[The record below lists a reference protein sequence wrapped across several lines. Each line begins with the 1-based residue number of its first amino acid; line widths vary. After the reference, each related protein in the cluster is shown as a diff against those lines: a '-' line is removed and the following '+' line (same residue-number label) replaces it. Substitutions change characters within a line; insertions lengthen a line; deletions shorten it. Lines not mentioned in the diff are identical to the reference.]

1 MQRNLT
7 TKTIVIVV
15 TILLCIYGIIGLPKS
30 MTELKANLERNIK
43 LGLDLRGGSRL
54 VLQVQVQDAVK
65 ADALQTIER
74 MKEEMRKQSIDF
86 ASMESNEPNSIE
98 TADTIQIVVKG
109 IPAQK
114 TTAFRNMV
122 SDRFATWVLTPLNST
137 DYRMTMRPTELVSLK
152 RDTVERSIQTI
163 ENRINS
169 LGLTEPVV
177 QQQGRADS
185 DFRILVQLPGV
196 DDPARVKEIIGTAA
210 VLEIVEVKDGPFP
223 SQEQALSTHGGVL
236 PLNTKLV
243 KNPARGGEGVSW
255 YLVSRNPV
263 VTGRDLRNARAS
275 QDEFRKWEAGFT
287 LTQDAAKRFERF
299 TEANIGNRLA
309 VILDNQIRSVA
320 TIQSKIGDQGRIT
333 NLGSEQEASD
343 LSLVLRS
350 GSLPASIVYLE
361 ERSVGP
367 SLGADS
373 IREGIMAGVAG
384 LIAVI
389 MVMLVYYKKSGINAV
404 LALALNTVILIAAL
418 SYFSA
423 VLTLPGIAGVILTIG
438 MAVDSNVLIFERIR
452 EELRSGKAVVSAVDN
467 GFGKAWWTIVDTH
480 VTTIVSC
487 LFLFLFGTGP
497 VRGFAVT
504 LVIGL
509 FANVFTAVWVSKVIF
524 DFELSRAAAAN
535 DFEHLRFCDR
545 VCTLWNKLHGPGV

>member
-1 MQRNLT
+1 MSDLR
-7 TKTIVIVV
+7 
-15 TILLCIYGIIGLPKS
+15 
-30 MTELKANLERNIK
+30 ANVKRNIK

-74 MKEEMRKQSIDF
+74 MKEEMRKLAIDF
-86 ASMESNEPNSIE
+86 ASMESNDPNSIE
-98 TADTIQIVVKG
+98 TANTIQILVKG

-114 TTAFRNMV
+114 TTAFRNMM
-122 SDRFATWVLTPLNST
+122 SDRFATWVLTPLNSS
-137 DYRMTMRPTELVSLK
+137 DYRMNMRPTELVSLK

-177 QQQGRADS
+177 QQQGSADS
-185 DFRILVQLPGV
+185 DFRILVQLPDV

-210 VLEIVEVKDGPFP
+210 VLEIVEVKDGPYP

-236 PLNTKLV
+236 PLNTKLI

-255 YLVSRNPV
+255 YLVNRNPV

-287 LTQDAAKRFERF
+287 LTQDGAKRFERF

-309 VILDNQIRSVA
+309 VTLDNQARSVA

-350 GSLPASIVYLE
+350 GSLPAGIVYLE
-361 ERSVGP
+361 ERSIGP

-384 LIAVI
+384 LVAVI

-509 FANVFTAVWVSKVIF
+509 FANVFTAVWVSRVIF
-524 DFELSRAAAAN
+524 DYELGGRKQ
-535 DFEHLRFCDR
+535 LT
-545 VCTLWNKLHGPGV
+545 TLSI